1 MLKCKI
7 FSGNEISKVEEEINI
22 FLQKYRPMDIHSISQ
37 SSADQKIFIAVFYNV
52 KTKKEKIKEEVALI
66 EEVKTILT
74 DGNTTSLPN

>member
-7 FSGNEISKVEEEINI
+7 FSGSEISKVEDDINI
-22 FLQKYRPMDIHSISQ
+22 FLQKFRPIDIHSISQ
-37 SSADQKIFIAVFYNV
+37 SSADEKIFISVFYNV
-52 KTKKEKIKEEVALI
+52 KTKKEKIKEVALI